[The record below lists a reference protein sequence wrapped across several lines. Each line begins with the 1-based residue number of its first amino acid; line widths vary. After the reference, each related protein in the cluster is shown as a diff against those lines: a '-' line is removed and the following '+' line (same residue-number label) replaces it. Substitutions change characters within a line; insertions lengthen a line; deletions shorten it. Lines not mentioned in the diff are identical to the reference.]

1 MGTGPKVA
9 LGTLAV
15 IVAGA
20 LGLPILVGLGQGWN
34 EQTLVGTQW
43 RTDNDGLEF
52 LITFKEDGA
61 LQIDIPELPARL
73 DEELAKVSPDQAQV
87 LRPMYDNLKQR
98 LRSGNI
104 VGSWRVTEDKIYIKP
119 PAGTPGSEMV
129 ITISEENLVAG
140 DQPLERVK

>member
-1 MGTGPKVA
+1 MGTGPKIA
-9 LGTLAV
+9 LAALAV
-15 IVAGA
+15 IVVGA
-20 LGLPILVGLGQGWN
+20 LGLPILVGLSQGWN

-43 RTDNDGLEF
+43 RADNEGLEF

-73 DEELAKVSPDQAQV
+73 DEELAKVPPDQAQA
-87 LRPMYDNLKQR
+87 LRPIYDNLKQR

-104 VGSWRVTEDKIYIKP
+104 IGSWRVTEDTIYVKP

-129 ITISEENLVAG
+129 ITISEEDLIAG